1 MMLRRAAAAAAAS
14 SASALASRASSLRAP
29 AAAPLLARRLHDDIT
44 SMVGNTPVVRLNRV
58 APPHVT
64 MYAKCEFMN
73 PVRGSSYGAR
83 RKACK
88 LCCLPS
94 PLCTRARACASL
106 PPRWP
111 SCRVRGQVPA
121 SEARWLT
128 PLVWRKVSSVKD
140 RLGLAILQD
149 AERRGLLRPGD
160 TVVEATSGNTGIA
173 LAALCAQRGYK
184 CVITMVETFS
194 VERRKIMR
202 GKSEQAGGASN
213 KVSLSASNT
222 RVHSKAL
229 GAKVITT
236 PAAGKAVGMVNK
248 AQELAEKH
256 GWFLARQFEND
267 ANARYHAE
275 TTGPEILR
283 DFAGR
288 RLDYWVTGYGT
299 GGTFN
304 GAGRVLKAA
313 RPELE
318 IVLSEPDTA
327 QMLASGVPTE
337 RKAGGAP
344 AADHPNWAPHPIQG
358 WAPSFIPKVLQDG
371 LELGLGEKVMPVTGA
386 EGVDVALR
394 LAREEGIFTG
404 ISGGATVAT
413 ALKVAETAPEGSV
426 LLAMLPDTAERYLS
440 TPLFASVE
448 AEMSAEEQEIA
459 DSV

>member
-1 MMLRRAAAAAAAS
+1 
-14 SASALASRASSLRAP
+14 
-29 AAAPLLARRLHDDIT
+29 
-44 SMVGNTPVVRLNRV
+44 
-58 APPHVT
+58 
-64 MYAKCEFMN
+64 
-73 PVRGSSYGAR
+73 
-83 RKACK
+83 
-88 LCCLPS
+88 
-94 PLCTRARACASL
+94 
-106 PPRWP
+106 
-111 SCRVRGQVPA
+111 
-121 SEARWLT
+121 
-128 PLVWRKVSSVKD
+128 
-140 RLGLAILQD
+140 
-149 AERRGLLRPGD
+149 
-160 TVVEATSGNTGIA
+160 
-173 LAALCAQRGYK
+173 
-184 CVITMVETFS
+184 
-194 VERRKIMR
+194 
-202 GKSEQAGGASN
+202 
-213 KVSLSASNT
+213 
-222 RVHSKAL
+222 
-229 GAKVITT
+229 
-236 PAAGKAVGMVNK
+236 MVNK